1 VQFRLAPAMGSGRR
15 VGEPEGMGEVEPF
28 PAAARAPEFPPGLT
42 WFNGGPRTVAGLRG
56 RPVLL
61 DFWTHG

>member
-1 VQFRLAPAMGSGRR
+1 MER
-15 VGEPEGMGEVEPF
+15 F
-28 PAAARAPEFPPGLT
+28 PGAVRAPGFPPGLT
-42 WFNGGPRTVAGLRG
+42 WFNGEPLALANLRG